1 MFLRRAYGPLLLVG
15 LLFTIYTLTNAGRFH
30 VVDEVSLF
38 ALTESMGLRAST
50 DTNSIAWTQWVN
62 SPGEVLGAFGPD
74 GDVYSKKGV
83 GPALVALPWYLLL
96 RLMAQLDISMGLL
109 QGTLLWNGF
118 ITALTAAI
126 LWLIAVRL
134 KYSDRTAMVLALLFG
149 LATIAWSYAN
159 QFFGEP
165 LSALGLLLAF
175 YGMLSWSATGRLR
188 WTLLAGIGA
197 AFAVLTVN
205 ANALAVGLIAIYGI
219 GKQWYDPAVAEVANA
234 EQNAAWLTTK
244 RMQTIIKGMAL
255 FAIPILFAAA
265 FLLAYNNAR
274 FDSLFSTG
282 YHFDQGEGF
291 NNPIHK
297 GLYGLLL
304 SPYRGV
310 FWFTPLF
317 IATVACFPLFWR
329 RHKIEAIFIGVLS
342 ALFIIMYS
350 MWWMWWA
357 GFAWG
362 PRFLVPLAAFW
373 VLPLAPFLANLDE
386 RLRSA
391 RCAPDRTWR
400 TLLYAPGVTGW
411 LFVLVVVISV
421 IVQIASVTVN
431 FVNFEIILRQSYP
444 TDWTD
449 PLKYGPP
456 AQSLL
461 RLKDSPVFGQFRLM
475 DLGITINTDLA
486 WLWQDGNFQLLV
498 MAFGAAV
505 LFTLLLMLLDWWVH
519 ADNAHTRMPSPPVQ
533 MLAVLLPI
541 LLGGIWITEVS
552 YNPHYGDID
561 RGYRAI
567 LTDICTQSQADDSV
581 VTVAP
586 FAYQVPMN
594 WFATDCWKTPPIYGY
609 AVDSMQHEEAHKVMN
624 RLMAE
629 EGRIWFVTGGLPP
642 NDPENTLERWL
653 ADTGYKA
660 TDTWYEDYRLLAYA
674 TPRALDGVEV
684 KEIGVPL
691 VGNQTSQVRINGFRM
706 PQSVQAGD
714 AVPVE
719 IHFNI
724 DGPNDANLRWF
735 VQVLTVNGYPVALL
749 DTAPDDG
756 YTPFSSL
763 PYQENL
769 VERAGLLLPDDL
781 PAGNYQVIGGLYNP
795 DSPDMERLHA
805 PDGSDS
811 IKFGTITVEAVDE
824 KPGNAEG

>member
-1 MFLRRAYGPLLLVG
+1 MLLRRAYGPLLLIG
-15 LLFTIYTLTNAGRFH
+15 LLFTVYTMTNAGRFH

-38 ALTESMGLRAST
+38 AVTESMGLRGAT
-50 DTNSIAWTQWVN
+50 DTNTIAWTQWTN

-83 GPALVALPWYLLL
+83 GPAIVALPWYLLL
-96 RLMAQLDISMGLL
+96 RLIAQLDISLGLL

-118 ITALTAAI
+118 ITALTAGI
-126 LWLIAVRL
+126 LWLIAIRL
-134 KYSDRTAMVLALLFG
+134 KYSDRVAMSLALLFG

-165 LSALGLLLAF
+165 LSAFGLLLAF
-175 YGMLSWSATGRLR
+175 YGMLSWSTTGSVR
-188 WTLLAGIGA
+188 WALVAGIGA
-197 AFAVLTVN
+197 AFAVMTVN
-205 ANALAVGLIAIYGI
+205 ANALAVALIAVYGI
-219 GKQWYDPAVAEVANA
+219 AKLWYDQRDLAAAERSTRDRL
-234 EQNAAWLTTK
+234 QP
-244 RMQTIIKGMAL
+244 IIKGLIL
-255 FAIPILFAAA
+255 FAIPILIGGAL
-265 FLLAYNNAR
+265 LLAYNQAR
-274 FDSLFSTG
+274 FGSLFSTG

-317 IATVACFPLFWR
+317 IATIAAYPLFVR
-329 RHKIEAIFIGVLS
+329 KHKYEAIFIGALS

-350 MWWMWWA
+350 LWWMWWA

-373 VLPLAPFLANLDE
+373 VLPLAPFLARLDV
-386 RLRSA
+386 RLREA
-391 RCAPDRTWR
+391 WTAPKRDWQAM
-400 TLLYAPGVTGW
+400 LAAPGITGW
-411 LFVLVVVISV
+411 LFALVVAISV
-421 IVQIASVTVN
+421 IVQVASVTVN

-444 TDWTD
+444 TDWEN
-449 PLKYGPP
+449 PLLYGPP
-456 AQSLL
+456 AQNLL
-461 RLKDSPVFGQFRLM
+461 KFTDSPVIGQFRLM
-475 DLGITINTDLA
+475 DLGIAINTDLA
-486 WLWQDGNFQLLV
+486 WLWQDGNFQLLI
-498 MAFGAAV
+498 MAFGGAV
-505 LFTLLLMLLDWWVH
+505 LFTLLLMLADWWAH
-519 ADNAHTRMPSPPVQ
+519 ADNKYARMPSLPVQ

-552 YNPHYGDID
+552 HNPHYGNPQ

-567 LTDICTQSQADDSV
+567 LTDICEQSQPDDSV

-609 AVDSMQHEEAHKVMN
+609 AVDSMQHEEAQKVMA
-624 RLMAE
+624 RILE
-629 EGRIWFVTGGLPP
+629 DEGRIWFVTGGLPP

-653 ADTGYKA
+653 ADTSYKA

-674 TPRALDGVEV
+674 TPRALDDVEL
-684 KEIGVPL
+684 KKIGIPL
-691 VGNQTSQVRINGFRM
+691 VGNQTSQVLINGFRM
-706 PQSVQAGD
+706 PKNVQAGD

-735 VQVLTVNGYPVALL
+735 VQVLTVTGYPVALL

-756 YTPFSSL
+756 YTPFSAL

-795 DSPDMERLHA
+795 DSPDGERLHA
-805 PDGSDS
+805 PDGRDA
-811 IKFGTITVEAVDE
+811 IQFGTITVESKDDE
-824 KPGNAEG
+824 PGNSQG